1 MTIAQLAGGLDESS
15 PGIQGHD
22 LVRALGGAFPGSRTR
37 YLHAPAIVDG
47 IEIAE
52 ALLRDTSI
60 ASALADAAASDVAL
74 VGIGSMDEYATLVH
88 GGHVSEDDRQTLLAM
103 GAVGNMNTRF
113 FDGDGRPV
121 GGIDQ
126 RTIAVSWSEL
136 RAIPTVV
143 AVAAGE
149 HKVGAI
155 RGAALTGCIDVLVT
169 DERVAR
175 MLLELPG
182 VRSGSL

>member
-1 MTIAQLAGGLDESS
+1 
-15 PGIQGHD
+15 
-22 LVRALGGAFPGSRTR
+22 
-37 YLHAPAIVDG
+37 
-47 IEIAE
+47 
-52 ALLRDTSI
+52 
-60 ASALADAAASDVAL
+60 
-74 VGIGSMDEYATLVH
+74 
-88 GGHVSEDDRQTLLAM
+88 
-103 GAVGNMNTRF
+103 
-113 FDGDGRPV
+113 V